1 MRRIMIVLL
10 ALVLLIPATG
20 CGGRLASR
28 VKEARSDGLTQFVS
42 FDEPADARILF
53 RDNFEDG
60 DLEGWQTTGP
70 WTVEQDGEGQVL
82 VVTGSAETA
91 WVPEGVRWT
100 DYYVRA
106 GVKLESG
113 GVSLAFRASRDG
125 SYWLLYREAGLYLLK
140 ESPKGNFTA
149 LTQTDAPPL
158 SAWHLSLI
166 HI

>member
-28 VKEARSDGLTQFVS
+28 VKEARNEQLAQFVS

-60 DLEGWQTTGP
+60 DLDGWQTTGL

-100 DYYVRA
+100 DHYVRA

-113 GVSLAFRASRDG
+113 GCRWLSGPRAMAAIGCCIVTLDSIC
-125 SYWLLYREAGLYLLK
+125 SK
-140 ESPKGNFTA
+140 N
-149 LTQTDAPPL
+149 PPRAI
-158 SAWHLSLI
+158 SQR
-166 HI
+166 